1 MRRTGKTVQEIMDN
15 MTVMDD
21 TFFHKLV
28 ENKGFCE
35 ELLQVVLANP
45 NFCLAEA
52 TARKS
57 LRNVRGRSVVLD
69 THCMDISDNH
79 FDWQIKHGG
88 YSHIFPNTLDDEI
101 NELERG

>member
-1 MRRTGKTVQEIMDN
+1 MDN

-45 NFCLAEA
+45 NFRPAEA
-52 TARKS
+52 TARKN
-57 LRNVRGRSVVLD
+57 LWNARGRS
-69 THCMDISDNH
+69 
-79 FDWQIKHGG
+79 
-88 YSHIFPNTLDDEI
+88 
-101 NELERG
+101 